1 MCEHPWAG
9 GQLCFFTVIVVD
21 MQPQGTCVSVPAGFQ
36 VGGRGMVC
44 SDKGSPGS
52 RTGWQGHRRVIIE
65 AVITVRGAR
74 KIIARLLLPA
84 ARVTDGKEQGGASWH
99 GGARVGGGGVVR
111 PVALEPTYSLCEY
124 PGRKPQP
131 RAGLSSLCLQP
142 PPRMGTKTL
151 EGAGWSWAGLGRSL
165 SFKGTWGSLAHS
177 GHYSFHL

>member
-1 MCEHPWAG
+1 
-9 GQLCFFTVIVVD
+9 

-52 RTGWQGHRRVIIE
+52 RTGWQGHCRVIIE

-84 ARVTDGKEQGGASWH
+84 ARVTDGKEQGGAAWH
-99 GGARVGGGGVVR
+99 GGERVGGGGVVR
-111 PVALEPTYSLCEY
+111 PVALEPTYSLYGY
-124 PGRKPQP
+124 PGGKPQP